1 MWQSLWRKDNIGEE
15 DNTVCRKEY
24 ALRLGK
30 RYVQTGEKILGNREK
45 VIGLLVAAARPH
57 IFGRAPLY
65 LGAPALL
72 YWSGRQHPI
81 FIP

>member
-1 MWQSLWRKDNIGEE
+1 MQHFPFSAFNDGIYMRK
-15 DNTVCRKEY
+15 
-24 ALRLGK
+24 GK

-57 IFGRAPLY
+57 ICGRAPLY
-65 LGAPALL
+65 LGAPALISG
-72 YWSGRQHPI
+72 SGRQNPI